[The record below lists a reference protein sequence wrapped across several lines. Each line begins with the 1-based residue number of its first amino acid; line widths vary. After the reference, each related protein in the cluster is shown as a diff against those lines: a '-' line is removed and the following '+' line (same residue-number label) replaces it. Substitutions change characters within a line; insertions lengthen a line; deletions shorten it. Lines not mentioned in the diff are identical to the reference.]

1 MLHLALFHE
10 YNMVLSIFLPV
21 FQTMSFLWRPYN
33 IVLYFQ
39 FRNFPLFYIFG
50 RDISSVSFVIS
61 LFLLLLDILSSVF
74 FPQFLVFFRLVKSSF
89 LLYPLVIL
97 VFFHKLGKMV
107 LLLHFLVLLFGMRI
121 VLVLL
126 IYPILYLLLIL
137 LQIHIM
143 FC

>member
-10 YNMVLSIFLPV
+10 YNMVLSIFLLV
-21 FQTMSFLWRPYN
+21 FQTMSFLWLQYN
-33 IVLYFQ
+33 IILYLRFH
-39 FRNFPLFYIFG
+39 NFLLFYIFG
-50 RDISSVSFVIS
+50 HVISFV
-61 LFLLLLDILSSVF
+61 LFVI
-74 FPQFLVFFRLVKSSF
+74 SF

-97 VFFHKLGKMV
+97 VFFHKLGKTV
-107 LLLHFLVLLFGMRI
+107 LLLHFLVLLFGMQI